1 MIPDGRDIIKPEVF
15 FMAGDDETRF
25 ISQVQPQP
33 VDPEINFK
41 ELKNA
46 VKKKAE
52 VNFQFNSLGGPLD
65 PDFTNQ

>member
-1 MIPDGRDIIKPEVF
+1 
-15 FMAGDDETRF
+15 MAGDDDTRF

-33 VDPEINFK
+33 MSPEINFK
-41 ELKNA
+41 EPKNA
-46 VKKKAE
+46 VKRKAE